1 MPWASNPEK
10 RFRLSPSAPKF
21 SRVSPIGWAS
31 DRQSDQQSSIL
42 CIRSM
47 MKFAI
52 ARVAQADE
60 RRSRKAEVGV
70 STTPSGS
77 RLLGESFNG
86 RTAGLQPADGGSI
99 PSSSTKF
106 ARTLLAPSV
115 AVAEWI
121 GGGLWNRPRGFNFL
135 RPPQFIPVH
144 RPTGQGPALRR
155 LRFRFESGWA
165 GQV

>member
-21 SRVSPIGWAS
+21 RRMSPIGLAS
-31 DRQSDQQSSIL
+31 DRQSDEQSSIL

-47 MKFAI
+47 FSSAG
-52 ARVAQADE
+52 VAQVEE

-70 STTPSGS
+70 SNIPSGS
-77 RLLGESFNG
+77 SFDMGESFNG

-99 PSSSTKF
+99 PSSSTIF
-106 ARTLLAPSV
+106 VRD
-115 AVAEWI
+115 AVAELRRSDNKC
-121 GGGLWNRPRGFNFL
+121 GRGRVDRRRSVEPSTRIQFPPATPNF
-135 RPPQFIPVH
+135 QTVH

-155 LRFRFESGWA
+155 L
-165 GQV
+165 